1 MRYDPRTF
9 RSLTFHDALP
19 AFREGSDTP
28 RAYLER
34 CLEVIEAREP
44 VLRALVATDIEGSRQ
59 AADASSERWRA
70 GRALSPIDGMPVGI
84 KDVLGTRPTHS
95 EDSSTK
101 HVRGRRYSPVM
112 TRSRGHCRKREGRRI
127 GASGLPECG
136 FALGSLPPTQCSSS
150 SKSQAKIQQSRD
162 RIIGRCRSFVKR
174 WAGGAADFSAAAG
187 FSVTRWKHEGFTTTA

>member
-1 MRYDPRTF
+1 MQYDPRTF

-59 AADASSERWRA
+59 AADASADRWRA

-101 HVRGRRYSPVM
+101 HVRGRRYSPIM
-112 TRSRGHCRKREGRRI
+112 TRSRGHRRKREGRRLEP
-127 GASGLPECG
+127 SGLPECG
-136 FALGSLPPTQCSSS
+136 FALGSLLPTRHSN
-150 SKSQAKIQQSRD
+150 KLQANYQQSRD
-162 RIIGRCRSFVKR
+162 RIIGRCRSVVKCR
-174 WAGGAADFSAAAG
+174 VGGAADFSAAAG
-187 FSVTRWKHEGFTTTA
+187 FSVTRWKHEGFPTPV